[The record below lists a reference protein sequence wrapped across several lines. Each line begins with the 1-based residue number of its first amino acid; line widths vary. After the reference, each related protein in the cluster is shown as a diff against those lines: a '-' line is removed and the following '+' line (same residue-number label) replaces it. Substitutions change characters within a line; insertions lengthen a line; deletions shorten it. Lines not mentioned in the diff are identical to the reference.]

1 LGVERLRLSYDN
13 NHLFSSGKDGVVC
26 FFNVKDKDH
35 KGRKDGASTG
45 GIMKDLASEMMSE
58 EILIPL
64 AERDKY
70 KEDVEQLKANI
81 AYQKDIAEKKI

>member
-1 LGVERLRLSYDN
+1 
-13 NHLFSSGKDGVVC
+13 VVC
-26 FFNVKDKDH
+26 FFNVKDNEH
-35 KGRKDGASTG
+35 KGRKDGVSTG
-45 GIMKDLASEMMSE
+45 GLMKDLASDMMSE
-58 EILIPL
+58 EILMPL